1 MPVPKPKKSEK
12 EKDFIS
18 RCIRELKRT
27 DPDRPL
33 KQIIAICYAQLR
45 RTRKEGA
52 MKDYIDDAY
61 INCPKGHPG
70 GRGRGSANFPG
81 GKNAWT
87 RYFKWAIKHD
97 STKGLLNFHRYL
109 VMIYTKKTGKSLAA
123 SAIVAK
129 EGKNP
134 DDFAEIIPV
143 SKAPQWVKDIERKL
157 PPENKNPY
165 SITDLLTIDGWVI
178 AELRRRFKAAGHK
191 FNGKSIREMISAKAA
206 KEPCNHYFEL
216 SLPLSE
222 NTEVPEWI
230 HVLPF
235 GSYKHP
241 KGLLR
246 ITESE
251 AQKVVQNFK
260 DDPRDLVLDYEH
272 QSLNTIANGQPAPA
286 AGWIKELELRE
297 DGVWAKVEWTERAK
311 EHIKNKEYKYVS
323 PVYVPDYKDPK
334 TGESVGPKLVS
345 VALTNTPFLPDLKP
359 IVNKFQTQEV
369 YQMEKL
375 ISLAEKLDI
384 ELTDELRENADKLE
398 EAITAKID
406 ELKAT
411 AIDKGTEEPSE
422 DDTEKPTEQEPQENE
437 VAMKAIAELQKEL
450 AEAKKQLA
458 MRDATEKVERLIAE
472 KRLLPSLKE
481 WAIQYA
487 MKDPQGFD
495 EYAKNL
501 PVIEGP
507 PDVGKDTVL
516 KPATEHSLVMTIASS
531 FGLTKEDIEKY
542 GPKEETINL

>member
-1 MPVPKPKKSEK
+1 MPVPTPKKGEK
-12 EKDFIS
+12 EKEFIS
-18 RCIRELKRT
+18 RCIKHLRKIDSE
-27 DPDRPL
+27 RPI
-33 KQIIAICYAQLR
+33 KQVIAICYSQWR
-45 RTRKEGA
+45 N
-52 MKDYIDDAY
+52 KD
-61 INCPKGHPG
+61 
-70 GRGRGSANFPG
+70 
-81 GKNAWT
+81 
-87 RYFKWAIKHD
+87 
-97 STKGLLNFHRYL
+97 
-109 VMIYTKKTGKSLAA
+109 KKKSKIEQAD
-123 SAIVAK
+123 V
-129 EGKNP
+129 
-134 DDFAEIIPV
+134 FA
-143 SKAPQWVKDIERKL
+143 
-157 PPENKNPY
+157 
-165 SITDLLTIDGWVI
+165 LT
-178 AELRRRFKAAGHK
+178 
-191 FNGKSIREMISAKAA
+191 
-206 KEPCNHYFEL
+206 L
-216 SLPLSE
+216 SLGDKA
-222 NTEVPEWI
+222 EVPEWI
-230 HVLPF
+230 HVLPI

-411 AIDKGTEEPSE
+411 AIDKETEEPSE
-422 DDTEKPTEQEPQENE
+422 ETKDFDSTTHQVDSTTYQEPTEQKNE

-516 KPATEHSLVMTIASS
+516 KPATEHSLVMSIASS